1 MPVRFGGGALGN
13 AIKGVMKWGID
24 VWCYLSILLLTG
36 EWYEFFDLPISA
48 EPRIIHPSST
58 R

>member
-36 EWYEFFDLPISA
+36 EWYEVFDLPISA
-48 EPRIIHPSST
+48 EPRIIHPS
-58 R
+58 